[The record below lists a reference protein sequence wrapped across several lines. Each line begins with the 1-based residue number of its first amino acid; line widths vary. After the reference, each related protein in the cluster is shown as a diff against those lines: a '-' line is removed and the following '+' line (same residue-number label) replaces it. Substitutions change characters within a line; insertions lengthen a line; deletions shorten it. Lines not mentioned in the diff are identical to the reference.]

1 MKNANPDISVT
12 DLAKLQGASWKEL
25 EESKKQKYVDLAAQD
40 VLRYKAEMEEGGFFE
55 IERVQKE
62 KDRMTRLQKQLTQ
75 EVEAT
80 KKGGLF
86 GGLFN

>member
-62 KDRMTRLQKQLTQ
+62 KEKA
-75 EVEAT
+75 EKEAARIAAGEDPSPD
-80 KKGGLF
+80 KVS
-86 GGLFN
+86 